1 MEQLGLM
8 DMLNLMP
15 EDIIHHCI
23 KPLLRP
29 EVLVWLNKEN
39 YDRYHDRVKNLIP
52 SANYESYIR
61 DMVRHDCAMVLGKL
75 IDENFDKWKK
85 MKKYYYKDKIFKN
98 YLCFLMFLCVENNA
112 VKCQR
117 TLHEKASAVLGEKW
131 HKNVRIRNCRWSN

>member
-1 MEQLGLM
+1 MEHLELM

-15 EDIIHHCI
+15 YDIIEYCI
-23 KPLLRP
+23 RPNLRP
-29 EVLVWLNKEN
+29 ETLVWLNKEY
-39 YDRYHDRVKNLIP
+39 YDRYHECVRGLIP
-52 SANYESYIR
+52 PENYESYIR

-98 YLCFLMFLCVENNA
+98 YLCFLMFLCVENHA
-112 VKCQR
+112 VKCQHV
-117 TLHEKASAVLGEKW
+117 LHSKASAVLGEKW

>member
-15 EDIIHHCI
+15 EDVIHHCI
-23 KPLLRP
+23 KPFLRP

-39 YDRYHDRVKNLIP
+39 YDRYHDRVKDLIP

-85 MKKYYYKDKIFKN
+85 MKKYYFKYMIFKN
-98 YLCFLMFLCVENNA
+98 YLCFLMFLCVENGA

>member
-85 MKKYYYKDKIFKN
+85 MKWGKDK
-98 YLCFLMFLCVENNA
+98 LRL
-112 VKCQR
+112 
-117 TLHEKASAVLGEKW
+117 EKFPFSRQLFEWQARKTHPTSKIA
-131 HKNVRIRNCRWSN
+131 R